1 MPQKRE
7 GFVQL
12 REAAEAI
19 GVSPNTLRN
28 WDRSGKLLAKRH
40 PVNRYRLYRL
50 SDIRKLIEKTGGSLM
65 SSSGSKAIVL
75 GEGLVPKVEAHD
87 ERSIK
92 RVFNQLSR
100 AFRDSQGGGHLERF
114 EEISK
119 LLFCKLRDEVLVRRG
134 HPSAFRTDTTGDAAR
149 YLRIANLYGEVV
161 KEHPNVFVGNRA
173 HITHDRAAA
182 LQAANILKEIN
193 LTAAGDI
200 KGSAYEELVK
210 DTFEKSDNQQYFT
223 PRRIVQFMVDFL
235 DPRPGEV
242 ICDPACGSGG
252 FLVAALERLRE
263 NEINSRHKLFGIE
276 IDSRMGWIAQMNVL
290 MHGGDPDGILCSSDG
305 GALSKSTFITQKL
318 KDNSCDLILT
328 NPPFGSDY
336 SDKKELNTYQT
347 GRGHSSRRRGILF
360 MERCLELLR
369 PGGRLGIIIDDTVLN
384 GTANSDIRKL
394 LLDRARVD
402 AIISLPGVT
411 FMPYASAKASMVF
424 LTKKGARDSGRNIFM
439 SDIEDV
445 GKRPNGDPLYS
456 DERDGSGRLQ
466 LKDDLPAALVA
477 WNKFMKIGPK
487 ALAGLQPKIF
497 SVPNDEFKHHSKA
510 NADCRLDLMS
520 HHPARRLAEKA
531 LSRSPNPTPR
541 LLELASVRN
550 ISCLPNTTHPDEVCR
565 FIGLANIEARTGE
578 YDVSEIRG
586 ERIMSAVHVF
596 RGGDIIFPRLRPE
609 LRKIVLIAD
618 NEEEGFVSSEC
629 VVLRG
634 ADRLSGE
641 PDLANVKY
649 GSEDL
654 DSEYLAFILRS
665 DVVFGQ
671 LVYQIT
677 GLGRPRI
684 TKQGILNL
692 RIPLPPIALQRE
704 IASVYRKS
712 RDRYLACLGKGREAM
727 REAEQA
733 IAEAHEAAQHELRVN

>member
-1 MPQKRE
+1 MPHKRE
-7 GFVQL
+7 GLVQL
-12 REAAEAI
+12 REAAAAI

-28 WDRSGKLLAKRH
+28 WDRSGRLSAKRH

-65 SSSGSKAIVL
+65 SSSAPRGIVL
-75 GEGLVPKVEAHD
+75 GEGLAHRAEAHD

-92 RVFNQLSR
+92 RVFNQLGR

-119 LLFCKLRDEVLVRRG
+119 LLFCKLRDEELVRRG
-134 HPSAFRTDTTGDAAR
+134 HGSVFMTDLAGDETR
-149 YLRIANLYGEVV
+149 YLLIANLYAEVV
-161 KEHPNVFVGNRA
+161 KQHPKVFIGNRA
-173 HITHDRAAA
+173 YITKDRPAA

-235 DPRPGEV
+235 DPRPGEA

-252 FLVAALERLRE
+252 FLVAALERLNEQE
-263 NEINSRHKLFGIE
+263 NTGRHKLFGIE
-276 IDSRMGWIAQMNVL
+276 IDARMGWIAQMNVL

-305 GALSKSTFITQKL
+305 GALSKSTFIAQKL
-318 KDNSCDLILT
+318 KGNSCDLILT

-336 SDKKELNTYQT
+336 SDKRELDTYRT
-347 GRGHSSRRRGILF
+347 GRGHTSRRRGILF
-360 MERCLELLR
+360 MERCIELLR

-394 LLDRARVD
+394 LLEKAHVD

-424 LTKKGARDSGRNIFM
+424 LTKKGAHDSGRHIFM
-439 SDIEDV
+439 SDIEEV

-456 DERDGSGRLQ
+456 EERDGSGRLQ
-466 LKDDLPAALVA
+466 LKDDLPSALA
-477 WNKFMKIGPK
+477 SWNRFIKIGPR
-487 ALAGLQPKIF
+487 ALAGLHPKIF
-497 SVPNDEFKHHSKA
+497 SVPDDEFKKLA
-510 NADCRLDLMS
+510 NETAECRLDLMS

-531 LSRSPNPTPR
+531 LSRSPYPTPR
-541 LLELASVRN
+541 LLELAAVRN
-550 ISCLPNTTHPDEVCR
+550 ISCLPSATHPDELCR

-609 LRKIVLIAD
+609 LRKIVIIAD

-634 ADRLSGE
+634 TDRLSGE
-641 PDLANVKY
+641 PDLANVKF
-649 GSEDL
+649 GAGEL

-665 DVVFGQ
+665 DVIFGQ

-692 RIPLPPIALQRE
+692 RIPLPPMALQRE

-727 REAEQA
+727 REAKQA
-733 IAEAHEAAQHELRVN
+733 VAEAYEVAQHELHVE